1 MASSIK
7 KNTVYS
13 VVKSASSVVFPLIS
27 FPYASRMLL
36 ADGLG
41 KVNFSASIISY
52 FTLIASLGIA
62 TYAVRECAKV
72 RNDRV
77 RLEQVGNQLF
87 TINVLSM
94 LLSYVLLAFTIV
106 FVESLAEYRELLIL
120 QSLAIAATAL
130 GADWINTAMEDF
142 KFIALRT
149 ISFQAISLILL
160 LLLVHSPNDY
170 VAYACITVFS
180 SAGANLANIV
190 HRKKYC
196 DLKLTCTIEL
206 RRHVRPIMLLFGIQ
220 ISQVIFVNS
229 DITILGLIR
238 GNYEVG
244 LYSLSIKVYTIINTM
259 IASIAWV
266 LIPKLSHWFVQKNY
280 QEINQLLAY
289 ALVFIVTLGLP
300 CVVGMVVFASDIVV
314 IFGGI
319 GFLEAASSL
328 RILAVALAAS
338 LASGL
343 VTNMIMIPSGREN
356 ICFTA
361 SLVSAVLNV
370 VLNLIFIPS
379 FGFIAAAVTTAIS
392 EIIGIIVVL
401 PFVEKEI
408 KLFGLRKSFLG
419 PVCGSVGII
428 FVAVLASV
436 FMDTS
441 ATKTVCMFTGS
452 MVVYGAALI
461 AFKNEFAIEAL
472 CKLKSI
478 LTGKV

>member
-1 MASSIK
+1 MAPSIK

-13 VVKSASSVVFPLIS
+13 VVKSASSVIFPLIS

-36 ADGLG
+36 ADSLG

-62 TYAVRECAKV
+62 TYAVRECVKV
-72 RNDRV
+72 RDDRA
-77 RLEQVGNQLF
+77 RLEQVGNQIF

-94 LLSYVLLAFTIV
+94 VFSYVLLAFTIV
-106 FVESLAEYRELLIL
+106 FTESLAEYRELLIL

-130 GADWINTAMEDF
+130 GADWVNTAMEDF

-149 ISFQAISLILL
+149 IVFQATSLILL
-160 LLLVHSPNDY
+160 LLFVHSPNDY
-170 VAYACITVFS
+170 IAYACITVFS

-206 RRHVRPIMLLFGIQ
+206 GRHIRPIMLLFGIQ

-229 DITILGLIR
+229 DITILGFMC

-244 LYSLSIKVYTIINTM
+244 LYSLSVKIYTIINTM

-289 ALVFIVTLGLP
+289 ALIFIVTLGLP
-300 CVVGMVVFASDIVV
+300 CVVGLVVFAPDIIV
-314 IFGGI
+314 IFGGT

-338 LASGL
+338 LISGL
-343 VTNMIMIPSGREN
+343 LTNMIMIPSGREN
-356 ICFTA
+356 ICFIA
-361 SLVSAVLNV
+361 SLISATLNIVLNM
-370 VLNLIFIPS
+370 LFIPF

-392 EIIGIIVVL
+392 EVIGIIVVL

-408 KLFGLRKSFLG
+408 KLFGLRKRFLG
-419 PVCGSVGII
+419 PVCGSAGIVFI
-428 FVAVLASV
+428 AALASA

-441 ATKTVCMFTGS
+441 VTKTVCVFAGS
-452 MVVYGAALI
+452 TVVYGIALI

-472 CKLKSI
+472 CKLRSV
-478 LTGKV
+478 LTRKV